1 MDLWLVILIVAIAV
15 ASRPVVG
22 RLWRAGRLSDRRMAW
37 ILVARFPVL
46 VGIFAVLSGASW
58 QVILFAVALSLISGL
73 VMYQFMLGL
82 AKDKAARN
90 ADRA

>member
-22 RLWRAGRLSDRRMAW
+22 RLWHAGRLSDRRMAW

-58 QVILFAVALSLISGL
+58 QVIVFAVALSLISGL
-73 VMYQFMLGL
+73 VMYQFMQGL
-82 AKDKAARN
+82 AKDKAGRS